1 MLASSAELGYD
12 IIEICSYVGGEK
24 QPYGAFEQ
32 TQTVSIAVTGPN
44 AMLYRIVEEEG
55 ALVPI
60 KYNAYI
66 DGQLICKV
74 DAAGKYAREA
84 DGVVF

>member
-1 MLASSAELGYD
+1 
-12 IIEICSYVGGEK
+12 
-24 QPYGAFEQ
+24 
-32 TQTVSIAVTGPN
+32 
-44 AMLYRIVEEEG
+44 MLYRIVEEEG